1 MAKRMG
7 FEGKLYWGVAGGTAS
22 TELTIARDV
31 SYKFEPTEADV
42 SDRSSIIDLVDVAGI
57 KFSLEF
63 EVNNQDTNAFIAA
76 LRTAAATGGAIAF
89 RTRDKSAG
97 YGVDG
102 DFIVGDD
109 EGQPLRDAQRI
120 KVSAKPTDKA
130 GRLPVWA

>member
-7 FEGKLYWGVAGGTAS
+7 FEGKLYWGPAGGTAA

-31 SYKFEPTEADV
+31 GYRFEPTEADV
-42 SDRSSIIDLVDVAGI
+42 SDRASIVELTDVAMV
-57 KFSLEF
+57 KFSLDF

-89 RTRDKSAG
+89 RTRDKAAG

-102 DFIVGDD
+102 DFIIGDD
-109 EGQPLRDAQRI
+109 ESQPLKDAQRLR
-120 KVSAKPTDKA
+120 VVCKPTDKA
-130 GRLPVWA
+130 GRVPTWS